1 MLEFLNRSG
10 GMVGLLGNAI
20 KRGAL
25 GLIGTG
31 PAQPAGP
38 TNAIRQRLRAADGAA
53 YRLAHE
59 RLLSSIEDRIA
70 AYEPGIQQ
78 KDLDAANW
86 KTPVAVHHVLKPE
99 VERIRQYAWDSLRA
113 LGFPIDTE
121 FDDLRVEMEKSA
133 KHIIWHLHQ
142 KAFVGLRVPGFFQM
156 VNGIL
161 DYEMTFDTLTRFG
174 VAPGQWH
181 PVGWRTAH
189 RYNEPFYRGRK
200 PSLHSGH

>member
-1 MLEFLNRSG
+1 
-10 GMVGLLGNAI
+10 
-20 KRGAL
+20 
-25 GLIGTG
+25 
-31 PAQPAGP
+31 
-38 TNAIRQRLRAADGAA
+38 
-53 YRLAHE
+53 LAHE

-86 KTPVAVHHVLKPE
+86 KSPVAVHHVLKPE

-121 FDDLRVEMEKSA
+121 FDDLRVETEKSA

-161 DYEMTFDTLTRFG
+161 DYEMSLYRRDQFG
-174 VAPGQWH
+174 GCVDQWY

-200 PSLHSGH
+200 PSLHRGH

>member
-1 MLEFLNRSG
+1 
-10 GMVGLLGNAI
+10 
-20 KRGAL
+20 
-25 GLIGTG
+25 
-31 PAQPAGP
+31 
-38 TNAIRQRLRAADGAA
+38 
-53 YRLAHE
+53 LAHE

-86 KTPVAVHHVLKPE
+86 KSPVAVHHVLKPE
-99 VERIRQYAWDSLRA
+99 VERIRQYAWGSLRA

-133 KHIIWHLHQ
+133 KHIIRHLHQ

-161 DYEMTFDTLTRFG
+161 DYEMTFNTLTRFG
-174 VAPGQWH
+174 VTHSQWYL
-181 PVGWRTAH
+181 VGWRTAH

-200 PSLHSGH
+200 PSLHSGY